1 MVSKRHSRQSARV
14 GRSGQAVEAAVPL
27 YGFQPP
33 VGTPYGLEVST
44 VEDFFAEHDD
54 WPWNPPR
61 PGRATFH
68 YLILVTEGELLHDV
82 DHVTRTVVSG
92 QWLWVRPGHA
102 QCWHPPGAVRGLF
115 ILFEPDVLTSDAAR
129 LLAPLTAHEA
139 PAVLNPHPDDA
150 AWLRQTALQLLDEH
164 RALGR
169 RRLDVHHALRRSLL
183 ESLLLRLANSPDVT
197 TTGTAEDGTGR
208 RDTYARFVDALELHF
223 RELHRA
229 ADYAELLGC
238 SVRTLSRAARDAVGK
253 GVREVIDERRLL
265 EARRLLGGAG
275 WDARAVAVHLG
286 FTDPANFGRF
296 FRGHTGLTPAAF
308 AARAAG
314 TGM

>member
-1 MVSKRHSRQSARV
+1 MVGKRHPGGSV
-14 GRSGQAVEAAVPL
+14 GRGGQAAVPL

-68 YLILVTEGELLHDV
+68 YLIAVTEGELRHDV
-82 DHVTRTVVSG
+82 DHVTRSVTPG

-102 QCWHPPGAVRGLF
+102 QCWHPPGAARGPF
-115 ILFEPDVLTSDAAR
+115 ILFEPDVLRPDLAR

-139 PAVLNPHPDDA
+139 PAVLSPHPDDTV
-150 AWLRQTALQLLDEH
+150 WLQQTALQLLDEH

-183 ESLLLRLANSPDVT
+183 ESLLLRLANSPDVIS
-197 TTGTAEDGTGR
+197 TGAAAGGTGR
-208 RDTYARFVDALELHF
+208 KDTYARFVDALELHF

-229 ADYAELLGC
+229 ADYAGLLGC
-238 SVRTLSRAARDAVGK
+238 SVRTLSRAARDATGK

-296 FRGHTGLTPAAF
+296 FRNHTGLTPAAF
-308 AARAAG
+308 TARETG